1 MTCST
6 SLKPYEGYVPKVE
19 AVVTRRSYY
28 QCVCILFQR
37 PYFEKMYDILRYYC
51 VYFDIWNQDL
61 PQVALLYGNLTEE
74 ERKRAQEKLSIL
86 DETITDLSFQ

>member
-51 VYFDIWNQDL
+51 VYFDIWNLSLCRRFATSGPPLWKSDRRR
-61 PQVALLYGNLTEE
+61 EE
-74 ERKRAQEKLSIL
+74 KSSR
-86 DETITDLSFQ
+86 ET